1 MQGQL
6 RREPLTFRIATE
18 CAHCGRPIHIEMD
31 GALRYSVSEQDAAPL
46 VFAPMVDFGRLKEP
60 SIIDAF

>member
-6 RREPLTFRIATE
+6 RREPLTFCIATE
-18 CAHCGRPIHIEMD
+18 CAHCGRPIHTEMD
-31 GALRYSVSEQDAAPL
+31 AALRYSVSEQGATPL
-46 VFAPMVDFGRLKEP
+46 IFAPTVDIGRLKEP